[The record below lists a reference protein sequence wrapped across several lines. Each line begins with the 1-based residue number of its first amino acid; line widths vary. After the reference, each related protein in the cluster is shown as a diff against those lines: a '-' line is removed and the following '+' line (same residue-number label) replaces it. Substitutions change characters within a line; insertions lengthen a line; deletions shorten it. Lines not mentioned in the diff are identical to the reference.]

1 MLQNINQPTSPT
13 SPPQLS
19 FVSKHPAEFPDVYR
33 GITKQTFKQ
42 AGIRLVPDW
51 KHPKASPNVP
61 CMPYFI
67 VPLSD
72 NAYEA
77 ILYETSD
84 TPQSQKKY
92 RKMVVGHKNIF
103 LKSVLYTADKPI
115 AIVEGVFDA
124 LSVMQVG
131 GVAVALCGIS
141 MSNKLLEEL
150 MHHKPVQPLYLMLDN
165 DTAGQNTTKKLADC
179 LQKANIPFVIA
190 PLDSAY
196 KDPNEALVANQSA
209 FASCIAHAEEL
220 AKTAS
225 IKAPSAFDTTPENEL
240 EQTSIATTKAS
251 SPSSAAP
258 INESKSD
265 PADVSN
271 PTPNHLQNPNSIFVI
286 CSNWR
291 AQRNTHNKEL
301 PIPTAFCQLDTLLH
315 GGIRKERLYVLGAMP
330 GIGKTTFCI
339 QLADQL
345 FQSGKEILF
354 FSLEM
359 SQKQI
364 FERLFVQKA
373 GHIEL
378 KLHKSCATTLR
389 LAEKISYGCSD
400 NEFDDAEKELY
411 ETTWQAF
418 QAYTHSFNIIS
429 NVSQIDNIFQMVADY
444 IHQTDHHPVVFID
457 YLQLITAGTSFLS
470 ERTAVDDAVK
480 GILRLKQDLHV
491 PVICI
496 SSLNRT
502 SYDQPVRMDSFKESG
517 SIEFSA
523 DVLFGMQPFYFQQ
536 LALQQ
541 DYNKKTYEAT
551 QKQAFEKNLSDNIP
565 TQIDLVLLKNRT
577 GKIGTVH
584 LLFSHAIG
592 LFSERSSKDA
602 SATSLRQS

>member
-84 TPQSQKKY
+84 TPQSQNKY

-165 DTAGQNTTKKLADC
+165 DTAGQNTTKKLAAR
-179 LQKANIPFVIA
+179 LQNAHIPFVTA
-190 PLDSAY
+190 PLDPAY

-220 AKTAS
+220 AKTAAT
-225 IKAPSAFDTTPENEL
+225 KTPSTPDAAFENEL
-240 EQTSIATTKAS
+240 KQTSITTTEEAS
-251 SPSSAAP
+251 SPPSAAP
-258 INESKSD
+258 AND
-265 PADVSN
+265 PQSPPVDVSN
-271 PTPNHLQNPNSIFVI
+271 PTPNHLQNPNSIFAI

-301 PIPTAFCQLDTLLH
+301 PTPTAFCQLDTLLH
-315 GGIRKERLYVLGAMP
+315 GGILGERLYVLGAMP

-364 FERLFVQKA
+364 FERLLVQKA
-373 GHIEL
+373 GQIEL
-378 KLHKSCATTLR
+378 QLQKSCTTTLR
-389 LAEKISYGCSD
+389 LAEKISCGCSD
-400 NEFDDAEKELY
+400 NEFTNDEKELY
-411 ETTWQAF
+411 EATLQAF
-418 QAYTHSFNIIS
+418 QAYEHGFDI
-429 NVSQIDNIFQMVADY
+429 VSGIFQINDIRERVEKH
-444 IHQTDHHPVVFID
+444 IGQTGRHPVVFID
-457 YLQLITAGTSFLS
+457 YLQLIASSNSLLS
-470 ERTAVDDAVK
+470 ERTALDGVVK
-480 GILRLKQDLHV
+480 DILRLKQDLHV

-496 SSLNRT
+496 SSLNRMA
-502 SYDQPVRMDSFKESG
+502 YDQPVRMDSFKESG

-523 DVLFGMQPFYFQQ
+523 DVLFGMQPFYFQH
-536 LALQQ
+536 LALLQ
-541 DYNKKTYEAT
+541 DCKRKEFEAT
-551 QKQAFEKNLSDNIP
+551 QKQAFEKNLMNNIP
-565 TQIDLVLLKNRT
+565 SQIDLVLLKNRT
-577 GKIGTVH
+577 GKTGTIH

-592 LFSERSSKDA
+592 LFSEPSSKDD
-602 SATSLRQS
+602 SAISLR

>member
-19 FVSKHPAEFPDVYR
+19 FVSNHPAEFPDVYR

-103 LKSVLYTADKPI
+103 LESVLYTADKPI
-115 AIVEGVFDA
+115 AIVEGVLDA

-165 DTAGQNTTKKLADC
+165 DTAGQNTTKKLAAS
-179 LQKANIPFVIA
+179 LQNAHIPFVTA
-190 PLDSAY
+190 PLDPAY
-196 KDPNEALVANQSA
+196 KDPNEALVANPDA
-209 FASCIAHAEEL
+209 FACIAHAEEL
-220 AKTAS
+220 AKTAATK
-225 IKAPSAFDTTPENEL
+225 IPSTPDAVSENEL
-240 EQTSIATTKAS
+240 KPTSIATTEETS
-251 SPSSAAP
+251 SPPSAALA
-258 INESKSD
+258 NEPQS
-265 PADVSN
+265 PPVDVSN
-271 PTPNHLQNPNSIFVI
+271 PIPTDLQNFNSIFAI

-291 AQRNTHNKEL
+291 VQRNTHNKEL
-301 PIPTAFCQLDTLLH
+301 PIPTAFCQLDNLLH
-315 GGIRKERLYVLGAMP
+315 GGILKERLYVLGAMP

-345 FQSGKEILF
+345 FRSGKEILF

-364 FERLFVQKA
+364 FERLLVQKA
-373 GHIEL
+373 GQIEL
-378 KLHKSCATTLR
+378 QLQKSCATTLR
-389 LAEKISYGCSD
+389 LAEKISCGCSD
-400 NEFDDAEKELY
+400 NEFTDDEKELY
-411 ETTWQAF
+411 EATLQAF
-418 QAYTHSFNIIS
+418 QAYEHGFDIIS
-429 NVSQIDNIFQMVADY
+429 GIFQINDIRERVEKH
-444 IHQTDHHPVVFID
+444 ICQTGRHPVVFID
-457 YLQLITAGTSFLS
+457 YLQLITSSNSLLS
-470 ERTAVDDAVK
+470 ERTAVDGVVK
-480 GILRLKQDLHV
+480 DILRLKQDLHV

-502 SYDQPVRMDSFKESG
+502 AYDQPVRMDSFKESG

-523 DVLFGMQPFYFQQ
+523 DVLFGMQPFYFQH
-536 LALQQ
+536 LALLQ
-541 DYNKKTYEAT
+541 DCKRKEFEAT
-551 QKQAFEKNLSDNIP
+551 QKQAFEKNLMNNIP
-565 TQIDLVLLKNRT
+565 SQIDLVLLKNRT
-577 GKIGTVH
+577 GKTGTIH

-592 LFSERSSKDA
+592 LFSEPSSKDA
-602 SATSLRQS
+602 SATSLR